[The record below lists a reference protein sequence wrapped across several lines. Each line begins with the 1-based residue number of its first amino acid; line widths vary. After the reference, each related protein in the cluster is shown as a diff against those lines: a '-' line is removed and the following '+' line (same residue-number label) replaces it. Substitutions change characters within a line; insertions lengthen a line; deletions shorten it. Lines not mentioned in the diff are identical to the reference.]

1 MKKVKERWYKASE
14 FARLTGVTVR
24 TLHHYDQLE
33 LLRPSGH
40 TVSGYRL
47 YGERDFARL
56 QQIVTL
62 KFIGFSLK
70 QIKSILD
77 RDSFDLKT
85 ELRLQREIIAERRR
99 RMDLAVKAIEEA
111 ERVMASNGEPDW
123 EVFTK
128 IIEVINMQ
136 KDWEWVKNYYSE
148 EQLEKL
154 SKGWSPQLQEKA
166 ERDWATLIKDV
177 EAAVDEDPA
186 SDRAQSLAQRWSE
199 LIEAFTGGDPGIEQ
213 NLKKLYA
220 DQADW
225 PSTFQNPCSNE
236 VGAFIAKAIAI
247 RKQRMNS

>member
-14 FARLTGVTVR
+14 FAGLTGVTVR
-24 TLHHYDQLE
+24 TLHHYDRLG
-33 LLRPSGH
+33 LLRPSGR

-62 KFIGFSLK
+62 KFIGFPLK
-70 QIKSILD
+70 QIKNILD
-77 RDSFDLKT
+77 RDSFDLQT
-85 ELRLQREIIAERRR
+85 ELRLQREIIVERRR
-99 RMDLAVKAIEEA
+99 RMDMAVKAIEEA
-111 ERVMASNGEPDW
+111 ERLMASNGEPDW

-136 KDWEWVKNYYSE
+136 KDWEWVKNYYSQ

-154 SKGWSPQLQEKA
+154 SKGWSPELQQKA
-166 ERDWATLIKDV
+166 EQDWATLIKDV
-177 EAAVDEDPA
+177 EAALGEDPA
-186 SDRAQSLAQRWSE
+186 GERAQALAERWSK

-220 DQADW
+220 DQANW
-225 PSTFQNPCSNE
+225 PSTFQKPCSDG
-236 VGAFIAKAIAI
+236 VSAFIAKAIAI
-247 RKQRMNS
+247 RNKK